1 MRSDIRRN
9 VCSCLD
15 LRHTKVSAKLP
26 GMRMAV
32 RVRSGMWVAT
42 RVQYLC

>member
-15 LRHTKVSAKLP
+15 LRHTKMSAKLS
-26 GMRMAV
+26 GMRMIV
-32 RVRSGMWVAT
+32 RVRSGMRVVT
-42 RVQYLC
+42 RVRYLC